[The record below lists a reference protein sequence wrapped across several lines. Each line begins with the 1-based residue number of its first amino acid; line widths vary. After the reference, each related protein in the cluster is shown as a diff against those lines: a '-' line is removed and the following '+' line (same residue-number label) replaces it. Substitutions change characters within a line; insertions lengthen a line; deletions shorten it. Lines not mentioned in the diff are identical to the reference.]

1 MFDRLN
7 DDALGGYLR
16 GEHGELLRR
25 MALEEF
31 ARRSGTDS
39 LRVTL
44 GVLAEIL
51 RQHGWVAFPRSW
63 GDDASTAVVVK
74 EA

>member
-1 MFDRLN
+1 MFERLN
-7 DDALGGYLR
+7 DGALDGYLR

-31 ARRSGTDS
+31 ARRSGTGS
-39 LRVTL
+39 VRVTL

-51 RQHGWVAFPRSW
+51 RQHGWVAFPRSR
-63 GDDASTAVVVK
+63 GDHENTVVTIE

>member
-7 DDALGGYLR
+7 DDALDEYLR
-16 GEHGELLRR
+16 GGHGELLRR

-44 GVLAEIL
+44 GELADIL
-51 RQHGWVAFPRSW
+51 RAHGWVVFPRSW
-63 GDDASTAVVVK
+63 GDHESTVVAI
-74 EA
+74 EER